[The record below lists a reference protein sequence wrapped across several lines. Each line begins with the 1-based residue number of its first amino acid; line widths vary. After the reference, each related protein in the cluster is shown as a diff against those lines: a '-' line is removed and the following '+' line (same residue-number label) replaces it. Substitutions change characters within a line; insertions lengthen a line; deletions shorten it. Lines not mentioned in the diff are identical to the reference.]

1 MNAPAPAAALTPE
14 QQFRVI
20 PLNHIAPS
28 ATHIQKKRRA
38 RFDKQG
44 LQDLA
49 DSIKATGGVV
59 QPIVVRPH
67 PAPSNLVKFELV
79 AGERRWTA
87 TGMAAFTD
95 IGAVI
100 RELDDEQVLEL
111 QLIENLQREGLHEMD
126 EAEGYEEL
134 MKLKKFTGEQIADKI
149 GKSRRY
155 VFNRLKLLDLC
166 PEARKAFYDG
176 AINASVALYIARVA
190 HHDTQRQALKECL
203 PDSDGVQPSAREAQ
217 RLISDNFMLE
227 LKNAPFDTK
236 AVYMTPVPMGH
247 SSRPIGTACADC
259 PKRTGNQKDLF
270 SDIKSAD
277 VCTDIKCFN
286 DKRDAHNLAR
296 INKARADG
304 IKVITGSDA
313 KKLFNYEHQRRPN
326 GDFDVAE
333 AETYDYGVAKSWK
346 ALLGK
351 NMPPP
356 VLVEQP
362 FTHQI
367 VEVYPEA
374 ALRQAAK
381 DLGLK
386 KVSHSS
392 GGGTR
397 DKSAEL
403 KTRITVASN
412 VKIFNAI
419 HDKNIG
425 RAYTID
431 DLRIVVE
438 RLWERL
444 GFDAQK
450 RLVDVINARA
460 NIPRAKGAG
469 HDYVH
474 QFFERAIKFE
484 AAELNVLLLDL
495 SLAHELGPYGAGDDL
510 DTLAKRLGID
520 AAQIRADVKADIT
533 DREKEKAKAVK
544 AKAGGK
550 KKGGAK

>member
-14 QQFRVI
+14 QQYRVI
-20 PLNHIAPS
+20 ALNAIAPS
-28 ATHIQKKRRA
+28 TTHIQKKRRA
-38 RFDKQG
+38 RFDKQA

-49 DSIKATGGVV
+49 DSIKATSGVV

-67 PAPSNLVKFELV
+67 PKPSDLVQFELV

-87 TGMAAFTD
+87 SGMAAFTD

-227 LKNAPFDTK
+227 LKNAPFDVK
-236 AVYMTPVPMGH
+236 AVYMTAVRMGH
-247 SSRPIGTACADC
+247 SARPIGTACADC

-304 IKVITGSDA
+304 LKVITGGEA
-313 KKLFNYEHQRRPN
+313 KKLFEWEGQRTPR
-326 GDFDVAE
+326 GFDNADDSTWE
-333 AETYDYGVAKSWK
+333 FGNQSKKWSQ
-346 ALLGK
+346 LLGK
-351 NMPPP
+351 NMPQP

-367 VEVYPEA
+367 IEVYRSDD
-374 ALRQAAK
+374 LRQAAK
-381 DLGLK
+381 DLGIK
-386 KVSHSS
+386 KVSGSS
-392 GGGTR
+392 GSSSSN
-397 DKSAEL
+397 KSAEL
-403 KTRITVASN
+403 ATRITVASN

-444 GFDAQK
+444 GFDGQK

-495 SLAHELGPYGAGDDL
+495 SLAHELGPYGQGKDL
-510 DTLAKRLGID
+510 DTVAKRLGLNPT
-520 AAQIRADVKADIT
+520 QIRADVKTEIT

-544 AKAGGK
+544 AKGK